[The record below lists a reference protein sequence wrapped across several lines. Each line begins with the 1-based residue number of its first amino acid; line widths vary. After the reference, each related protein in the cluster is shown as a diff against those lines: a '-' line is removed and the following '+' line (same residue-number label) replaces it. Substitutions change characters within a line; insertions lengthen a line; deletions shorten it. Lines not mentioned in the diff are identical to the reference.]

1 LHLALLLLNLI
12 WMFHQ
17 LETSRFKLVEQD
29 SRFRFRFKLVEQ
41 DSRFRF
47 RFKLVEQESA
57 TLTKVTLKPS
67 SLNKSYF
74 IKLNISV
81 IGLG

>member
-1 LHLALLLLNLI
+1 LENLHLALLLLNLI

-17 LETSRFKLVEQD
+17 LETS
-29 SRFRFRFKLVEQ
+29 RFKLVEQ